1 MNTSFLTN
9 TVYIGDENGNL
20 TSAKY
25 IVEKE
30 KKITGELRPNNYY
43 IFATHSPML
52 NMPRTEL

>member
-1 MNTSFLTN
+1 MSTSFLTN

-30 KKITGELRPNNYY
+30 KKITGELRPSNYY
-43 IFATHSPML
+43 IFATRSPML
-52 NMPRTEL
+52 NIPPTEL